1 MTNETDSEQQGQMV
15 TRAFS
20 VTERET
26 GKEIILRPNSS
37 RTVQSIALMRLGLF
51 VPSPKSVGRQSR
63 EYKTVGFDATKELQ
77 TLSLME
83 SEGFTNISI
92 VGQRLDMSVDFKT
105 WMGIIRT
112 LANHPIDND
121 KISLKFTEFL
131 KLCNP
136 ENYRSS
142 TASRKRID
150 ASLRRL
156 ASVMLSF
163 TSTHSSKVYTTHLVQ
178 SALLDPDSDQVE
190 LQIDPKIFELYQYDH
205 KVLMQLKAIKE
216 LAKKESAQALYTF
229 IESLPPNPIP
239 ISLTRLKNRL
249 NLKTRANSQNAT
261 VRKALEEL
269 ASIGYLQY
277 TEVKKDGKVYF
288 QIHKRDPDLN
298 LNNIQPPPD
307 GDGEGDA
314 DEENNGT
321 SGKNNGEP
329 LEGELCPPDE
339 PIDGDET
346 LTIHDLT
353 AEELHYIRSLR
364 SQKKNNPAS

>member
-1 MTNETDSEQQGQMV
+1 MTKEKDTEQQDLV

-20 VTERET
+20 VREKES
-26 GKEIILRPNSS
+26 GKDIILRPNSN

-51 VPSPKSVGRQSR
+51 VPSPKSVGRQNR

-92 VGQRLDMSVDFKT
+92 VGERLNMSVDFKT

-112 LANHPIDND
+112 YANHPINND
-121 KISLKFTEFL
+121 TISLKFTEFL
-131 KLCNP
+131 KLCTP

-156 ASVMLSF
+156 ASVTLSF
-163 TSTHSSKVYTTHLVQ
+163 TSNNTSKVYTTHLVQ
-178 SALLDPDSDQVE
+178 SALLDPESDQVV
-190 LQIDPKIFELYQYDH
+190 LQVDPKIFELYQYDH

-269 ASIGYLQY
+269 ASIGYLKY
-277 TEVKKDGKVYF
+277 TEIKKDGKVYF

-298 LNNIQPPPD
+298 LNNTQPPL
-307 GDGEGDA
+307 EVVE
-314 DEENNGT
+314 DEEEN
-321 SGKNNGEP
+321 SGSSV
-329 LEGELCPPDE
+329 LEGELCPPAD
-339 PIDGDET
+339 PIDGDDV
-346 LTIHDLT
+346 LTVHDLT
-353 AEELHYIRSLR
+353 AEELRYIRSLR
-364 SQKKNNPAS
+364 SQKKNSNAS

>member
-1 MTNETDSEQQGQMV
+1 
-15 TRAFS
+15 
-20 VTERET
+20 
-26 GKEIILRPNSS
+26 
-37 RTVQSIALMRLGLF
+37 
-51 VPSPKSVGRQSR
+51 
-63 EYKTVGFDATKELQ
+63 
-77 TLSLME
+77 
-83 SEGFTNISI
+83 
-92 VGQRLDMSVDFKT
+92 
-105 WMGIIRT
+105 
-112 LANHPIDND
+112 
-121 KISLKFTEFL
+121 
-131 KLCNP
+131 
-136 ENYRSS
+136 YRSS

>member
-1 MTNETDSEQQGQMV
+1 MTKEKDSEQQGQV

-20 VTERET
+20 VTEKQT

-92 VGQRLDMSVDFKT
+92 VGERLDMSVDFKT

-112 LANHPIDND
+112 LANHPIDKD

-131 KLCNP
+131 RLCSP

-156 ASVMLSF
+156 ASVTLSF
-163 TSTHSSKVYTTHLVQ
+163 TSSHSSKVYTTHLVQ
-178 SALLDPDSDQVE
+178 SALLDPDSDQVV

-298 LNNIQPPPD
+298 LNNIQVP
-307 GDGEGDA
+307 GEGDE
-314 DEENNGT
+314 DEENNGEP
-321 SGKNNGEP
+321 GNNNGEP
-329 LEGELCPPDE
+329 LEGELCPPAD

-364 SQKKNNPAS
+364 SQKKNNTTN